1 MLFTDIIWQILVVLA
16 TAAIVGEI
24 FRQFGLPSVA
34 GELLSGLILGPTVL
48 GVVTFSPQIGAIST
62 ISLFFIIFL
71 IGLELNTEILRKD
84 IGKATFLTITS
95 FLVPLAASSIIA
107 VSLFRYGLVSDL
119 ILALAISVP
128 SISVISV
135 MVMQYKLL
143 GTPVGQLILASV
155 TITDIAAF
163 IFLAAVSQSATSTA
177 YLLFYLAIF
186 IAAFIL
192 LDTILSRKT
201 RSFQRLLRLGS
212 KYVKSEDISYVI
224 LIAAGLLVA
233 MIFQEIGISYILGAF
248 FAGLIIHE
256 ELIGRAAFERILT
269 TLGRLNRGFFIPVFF
284 GFAGVEA
291 TRFLYPSAMF
301 QLTVL
306 VATSVGLSLILT
318 YFGAKK
324 LYRSSVEGV
333 DALKQ
338 ASRQISVILSGKGA
352 VGIIVVSLALSYGL
366 INSEAY
372 ALVIIATTVV
382 SILTPLLLRRREGK
396 T

>member
-16 TAAIVGEI
+16 LAAIVGEI

-71 IGLELNTEILRKD
+71 IGLELNTEILRKNL
-84 IGKATFLTITS
+84 GKASFLTLTS
-95 FLVPLAASSIIA
+95 FLAPLAVSSVVA
-107 VSLFRYGLVSDL
+107 VTLFQYGLVSDL

-128 SISVISV
+128 SISVVSV

-143 GTPVGQLILASV
+143 GTSVGQLILASV

-192 LDTILSRKT
+192 LDTILGRKT
-201 RSFQRLLRLGS
+201 KSFKRLLNVGS

-233 MIFQEIGISYILGAF
+233 IIFQEIGISYILGAF

-269 TLGRLNRGFFIPVFF
+269 TLGRLNRGFFIPIFF

-291 TRFLYPSAMF
+291 TRFLDPNAVF
-301 QLTVL
+301 PLITL
-306 VATSVGLSLILT
+306 VAISVGLALILT
-318 YFGAKK
+318 YFGAKR
-324 LYRSSVEGV
+324 LYRSSVEGI

-338 ASRQISVILSGKGA
+338 VSRQVSVILSGKGA
-352 VGIIVVSLALSYGL
+352 VGIIIVSLALSYGL

-382 SILTPLLLRRREGK
+382 SILTPLLLGRRGEK
-396 T
+396 V

>member
-1 MLFTDIIWQILVVLA
+1 M
-16 TAAIVGEI
+16 
-24 FRQFGLPSVA
+24 
-34 GELLSGLILGPTVL
+34 
-48 GVVTFSPQIGAIST
+48 
-62 ISLFFIIFL
+62 
-71 IGLELNTEILRKD
+71 
-84 IGKATFLTITS
+84 
-95 FLVPLAASSIIA
+95 
-107 VSLFRYGLVSDL
+107 
-119 ILALAISVP
+119 
-128 SISVISV
+128 
-135 MVMQYKLL
+135 
-143 GTPVGQLILASV
+143 
-155 TITDIAAF
+155 
-163 IFLAAVSQSATSTA
+163 
-177 YLLFYLAIF
+177 
-186 IAAFIL
+186 
-192 LDTILSRKT
+192 
-201 RSFQRLLRLGS
+201 
-212 KYVKSEDISYVI
+212 KSEDISYVI

-291 TRFLYPSAMF
+291 TRFLDPSAIF

>member
-1 MLFTDIIWQILVVLA
+1 MFTDIIWQILVVLA

-48 GVVTFSPQIGAIST
+48 GVVTFNPQIGAIST

-107 VSLFRYGLVSDL
+107 VSLFRYGLVSDF

-143 GTPVGQLILASV
+143 GTPVGQLVLASV

-192 LDTILSRKT
+192 LDTILSKKT
-201 RSFQRLLRLGS
+201 KSFQRLLRMGS

-233 MIFQEIGISYILGAF
+233 IIFQEIGISYILGAF

-291 TRFLYPSAMF
+291 TRFLDPNAIF
-301 QLTVL
+301 QLIVL

-318 YFGAKK
+318 YFGAKR
-324 LYRSSVEGV
+324 LYRSSVDGV
-333 DALKQ
+333 DALKHV
-338 ASRQISVILSGKGA
+338 SRQVSVILSGKGA
-352 VGIIVVSLALSYGL
+352 VGIIIVSLALSYGL

-382 SILTPLLLRRREGK
+382 SVLTPMLLRRR
-396 T
+396 